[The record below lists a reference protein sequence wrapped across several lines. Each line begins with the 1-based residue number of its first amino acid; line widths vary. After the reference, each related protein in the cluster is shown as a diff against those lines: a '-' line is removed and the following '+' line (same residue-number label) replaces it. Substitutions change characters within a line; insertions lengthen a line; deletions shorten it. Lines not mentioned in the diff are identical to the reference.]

1 MQVSSHDTISHR
13 LAADV
18 ANAATF
24 NVPTP
29 VGRTGGLYAGNHQL
43 GVNGDTHSVYD
54 GKFLVAFGTPGFAT
68 VTNQFGRT
76 LPAGSQVFLQL
87 DRPGVSGDV
96 VQNPGVDRVRLSQD
110 ILVDIGQPAAALATG
125 LATSQSI
132 GAGARATL
140 VKTQLDV
147 PRNVVGAWTGSAVAV
162 VRGKDEFGAT
172 MQENSALGV
181 VLTGKKAFASI
192 ESITMSGAV
201 TAATFGWGNVLGL
214 PVFIDKVTD
223 VIRVSTLTANETT
236 TQTPGVVAGALGTP
250 SANTGDVRGTFTPQ
264 APIAVTGTI
273 SYTVAI
279 NTFDLYYRGRPQY
292 AG

>member
-1 MQVSSHDTISHR
+1 MQVSSFDTISHK

-54 GKFLVAFGTPGFAT
+54 GKFLVGFGTPGFAT

-87 DRPGVSGDV
+87 DRPGISGDV
-96 VQNPGVDRVRLSQD
+96 IQNPGNERVRISQD
-110 ILVDIGQPAAALATG
+110 VLVDIGQPAAQANG

-132 GAGARATL
+132 GAGARAIL

-147 PRNVVGAWTGSAVAV
+147 PRNVVGSWTGNAVATI
-162 VRGKDEFGAT
+162 RGKDEFGQSMTEVTPSAT
-172 MQENSALGV
+172 VAH
-181 VLTGKKAFASI
+181 TGAKAFASI
-192 ESITMSGAV
+192 DSITMSAAV
-201 TAATFGWGNVLGL
+201 TAATFGWGNRLGL
-214 PVFIDKVTD
+214 PVFISKVTD
-223 VIRVSTLTANETT
+223 LVSVTTLTAIETT
-236 TQTPGVVAGALGTP
+236 TQLAGVLVGDAATPAG
-250 SANTGDVRGTFTPQ
+250 STGDVRGTYVPQ
-264 APIAVTGTI
+264 APIAITGTI
-273 SYTVAI
+273 SYTVRV